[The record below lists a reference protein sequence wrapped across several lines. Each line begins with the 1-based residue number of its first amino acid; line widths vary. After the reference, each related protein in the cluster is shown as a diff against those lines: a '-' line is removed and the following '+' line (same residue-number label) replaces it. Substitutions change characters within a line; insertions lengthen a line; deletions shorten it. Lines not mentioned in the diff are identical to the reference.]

1 MAILQYNS
9 SRMFDLDSFTTSF
22 QNEDGTGIVLIDKPV
37 GLTSHD
43 VVARVRRQTGI
54 KRVGHSGTLDPLATG
69 LLIILIGRQ
78 YTKLQDVF
86 LKQDKEYEC
95 TVQLGIT
102 TDSYDS
108 DGQILQ
114 TAPWEKVQGVTKQAV
129 STALDTFIGSQ
140 MQTVPAFSAVKVGG
154 KKMYELARKQQPIE
168 NLPSRQVTIYAIEL
182 LSFNQNAVA
191 QDESTQKVTVTFRVS
206 TSSGTYIRSLAHDLG
221 VQLGVGATVTAL
233 RRTKIGALGVE
244 DAKKIDEV
252 ISSRY
257 N

>member
-1 MAILQYNS
+1 
-9 SRMFDLDSFTTSF
+9 MFDLDSFTTSF

-95 TVQLGIT
+95 EVQFGVT

-108 DGQILQ
+108 DGRVTQ
-114 TAPWEKVQGVTKQAV
+114 TAAWELVAAIMEQQV
-129 STALDTFIGSQ
+129 SAALHGFLGTQ

-154 KKMYELARKQQPIE
+154 RKMYELARKEQLIE
-168 NLPSRQVTIYAIEL
+168 ALPTRQITIHEL
-182 LSFNQNAVA
+182 MLLRFIK
-191 QDESTQKVTVTFRVS
+191 DETQQKVTATFRVS
-206 TSSGTYIRSLAHDLG
+206 ASSGTYIRSLAHDLG
-221 VQLGVGATVTAL
+221 LQLGVGATVTAL
-233 RRTKIGALGVE
+233 RRTKIGKLRVD

-252 ISSRY
+252 RKSSI
-257 N
+257 